1 MLTGMEHAGGG
12 GTAPRK
18 SYQLSR
24 DTCISWACCSTL
36 GLRLG
41 FRLRLG
47 LRLRLRLS
55 TAHSK
60 WAISSPAQCS
70 TASST
75 TSSGSRCNYAP
86 TLNER

>member
-1 MLTGMEHAGGG
+1 MLTGMEHAGE

-18 SYQLSR
+18 SYQLSW
-24 DTCISWACCSTL
+24 DTCISWACCSML

-41 FRLRLG
+41 FRLR

>member
-1 MLTGMEHAGGG
+1 MLTGMEHAGGEG
-12 GTAPRK
+12 AAPRK
-18 SYQLSR
+18 SYQLSQ
-24 DTCISWACCSTL
+24 DTCISWACCSML

-47 LRLRLRLS
+47 LRLS

-60 WAISSPAQCS
+60 WVISSPAQCS